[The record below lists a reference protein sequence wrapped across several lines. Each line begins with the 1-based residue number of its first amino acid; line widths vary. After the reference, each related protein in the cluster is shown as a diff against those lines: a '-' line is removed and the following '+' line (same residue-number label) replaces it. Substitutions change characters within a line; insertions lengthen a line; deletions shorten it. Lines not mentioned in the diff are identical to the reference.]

1 MKKKKKKRLNFHFR
15 KIKINRHALCS
26 LQTHT
31 HTKRTQ
37 TIHTQK
43 KMKENERV
51 GGEDGEENECPDLY
65 GALNVENTATSIEV
79 RVFFDL
85 SFFLHHSNVQKN
97 SLK

>member
-1 MKKKKKKRLNFHFR
+1 
-15 KIKINRHALCS
+15 

-31 HTKRTQ
+31 QNVHKQYTQ
-37 TIHTQK
+37 KK

-51 GGEDGEENECPDLY
+51 GGEDENECPDLY

-79 RVFFDL
+79 RVFFVL
-85 SFFLHHSNVQKN
+85 CFFFCIIRMCKKN

>member
-1 MKKKKKKRLNFHFR
+1 MKG
-15 KIKINRHALCS
+15 
-26 LQTHT
+26 
-31 HTKRTQ
+31 
-37 TIHTQK
+37 
-43 KMKENERV
+43 NERV

>member
-1 MKKKKKKRLNFHFR
+1 
-15 KIKINRHALCS
+15 

-31 HTKRTQ
+31 QNVHKQYTQ
-37 TIHTQK
+37 KK

-51 GGEDGEENECPDLY
+51 GGEDENECPDLY

-85 SFFLHHSNVQKN
+85 SFFFCIIRMCKKN